1 VLIMAYE
8 HELNQVDS
16 MESLDSEG
24 EVASSTP
31 TSTLNTQPSTFNV
44 RLSTLPHHHP
54 QRSDTGTNVAP
65 LCSCPQTRPRV
76 PSTLPVTSL
85 MFGSYNAWAR
95 SSRKVRPV
103 WEIKSLATA
112 LYSGMCAG
120 KHPPVKL
127 PGLAVDACKAWTMSA
142 PITEPESDA
151 HAINSKP
158 QNTTATESGKTCTL
172 NAMRFVDD
180 QERRP
185 T

>member
-1 VLIMAYE
+1 MAYE

-31 TSTLNTQPSTFNV
+31 TSTLNTQHSTLNTQPSTFNIQPSTFNLQHSTFNL

-54 QRSDTGTNVAP
+54 QRTDTGTNVAP

-76 PSTLPVTSL
+76 PFTLPVTSL

-103 WEIKSLATA
+103 WEITSLATA

-127 PGLAVDACKAWTMSA
+127 PGLAVNAYKAWTMSA

-151 HAINSKP
+151 HAIQSKASEYNS
-158 QNTTATESGKTCTL
+158 N
-172 NAMRFVDD
+172 RV
-180 QERRP
+180 R
-185 T
+185 